1 MHLISTTDGFML
13 FSCIYIHV
21 ILVWIFS
28 EMTTVG
34 LFPEIHDPSERV
46 RELCNY
52 ACKVDIDDS
61 IPPKRYLR
69 SGLEM
74 MRMAKVYQEEGNFES
89 AFILYTKFI
98 S

>member
-1 MHLISTTDGFML
+1 MASQG
-13 FSCIYIHV
+13 
-21 ILVWIFS
+21 IFS
-28 EMTTVG
+28 EVR
-34 LFPEIHDPSERV
+34 DPSERV
-46 RELCNY
+46 RQLCNY
-52 ACKVDIDDS
+52 ACKVDIDEA

-74 MRMAKVYQEEGNFES
+74 MRMAKVYQEEGNYES